1 MEAEHEETDV
11 LYEHSDQ
18 TKEKARWHR
27 YQGVAPLWRKVQD
40 ICCSKIDHNIFRA
53 TWQHLLLCTDEV
65 DDDGAK
71 YEAIEE
77 HDGLEASV
85 AEEGADDAEDEVEGA
100 YCGSV
105 WIVGPNNF
113 EVVLKYWEHLSIQH
127 PRNEETKIIRGWI

>member
-11 LYEHSDQ
+11 LDEHRDQ
-18 TKEKARWHR
+18 PKEKARRHR

-40 ICCSKIDHNIFRA
+40 ICCSKIDQNIFQA

-71 YEAIEE
+71 DEPVEE

-100 YCGSV
+100 HSGSV
-105 WIVGPNNF
+105 GVVGPNNF
-113 EVVLKYWEHLSIQH
+113 EVVLQCWYRYIWYRSI
-127 PRNEETKIIRGWI
+127 